1 VRYVVI
7 VSGPPASGKTTL
19 ARRLAADL
27 ALPCFT
33 KDDVKEILFD
43 RLGAGDRAWS
53 RRLGVASMVLLYHLL
68 EAEMAAGR
76 ACLVEANFRPEF
88 ANERIRPLLDR
99 YAFHPVQ
106 IQCRAEGPTLLARFL
121 ARAGSPDRHPGHRDH
136 LNAQE
141 LEADLLRGYYDD
153 LDIGGTT
160 LRVDTTDPDTIDYAG
175 VLAAVRANVG
185 D

>member
-1 VRYVVI
+1 MRYALVI
-7 VSGPPASGKTTL
+7 SGPPASGKTTL

-53 RRLGVASMVLLYHLL
+53 QRLGVAALVLLYHLM
-68 EAEMAAGR
+68 EVEMAAGR
-76 ACLVEANFRPEF
+76 SFLVEANFRPEF
-88 ANERIRPLLDR
+88 ANARIGALLDR

-106 IQCRAEGPTLLARFL
+106 IQCRADGPTLLARFV
-121 ARAGSPDRHPGHRDH
+121 ARAGAPDRHPGHRDH
-136 LNAQE
+136 LNVQE

-153 LDIGGTT
+153 LDIGGAT
-160 LRVDTTDPDTIDYAG
+160 LRVDTTDPGAIDYAG
-175 VLAAVRANVG
+175 LLAAIRANLG